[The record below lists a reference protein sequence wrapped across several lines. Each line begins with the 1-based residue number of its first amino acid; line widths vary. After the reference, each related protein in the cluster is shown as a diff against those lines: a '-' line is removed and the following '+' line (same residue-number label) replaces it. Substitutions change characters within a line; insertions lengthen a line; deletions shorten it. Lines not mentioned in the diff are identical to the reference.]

1 MKELIIKKI
10 NFRTCYH
17 FLLLNVAIMIASFV
31 LYPLK
36 IIPQTTLQLASSS
49 LAFFLNLYADLGYIK
64 YSFIQ
69 NERRFRQIIIAA
81 IGLSTIQSLLI
92 TLDALIKLDPT
103 KYTIY
108 LGVIMLLSTPL
119 FFYAFGLIKN
129 DDVQF
134 FKRLSKLNLYLPII
148 ALLGL
153 LFYLLRLTSFLL
165 FPIILAG
172 FVIII
177 SLWYWQIKL
186 FRHLSVKYK
195 EIVV

>member
-1 MKELIIKKI
+1 
-10 NFRTCYH
+10 
-17 FLLLNVAIMIASFV
+17 MIASFV